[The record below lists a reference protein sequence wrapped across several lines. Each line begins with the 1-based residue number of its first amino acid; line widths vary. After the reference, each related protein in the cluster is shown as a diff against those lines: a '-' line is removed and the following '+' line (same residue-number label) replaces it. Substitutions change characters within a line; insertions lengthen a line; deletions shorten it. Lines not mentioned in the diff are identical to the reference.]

1 MCLEYIVNQMC
12 DTGSL
17 EHPVKTD
24 LKIKIEKMHHVFFFL
39 FGLQRNKMKLMKGFS
54 INLYLI

>member
-24 LKIKIEKMHHVFFFL
+24 LKIKIEKMHHVFFF
-39 FGLQRNKMKLMKGFS
+39 
-54 INLYLI
+54 NLGYKEIKWN